1 MSDTLLPFDGTGDEP
16 VSPFAGAVDT
26 VTLSIT
32 PLSLEVG
39 TTATATVLVKD
50 GFGDALAG
58 RTVTWASTTDAT
70 IADPASAVTGS
81 DGRVSVPL
89 PALAAGTTTITASCE
104 GVDSA
109 GIVVTV
115 TAGASAPGYSATGS
129 AKVIINCVSVVKRMG
144 RSQPRRFSDAD
155 QRKLDP
161 TDTAF
166 SRVKDN
172 QEKQIVWPSRELMK
186 RYL

>member
-1 MSDTLLPFDGTGDEP
+1 MSDTLLPFDGGGDEP
-16 VSPFAGAVDT
+16 VLPFAGTVDT

-32 PLSLEVG
+32 PLSVEVG
-39 TTATATVLVKD
+39 NTATATVLVVD
-50 GFGDALAG
+50 GFDDALAG

-115 TAGASAPGYSATGS
+115 TAVAEAPGYSATGS
-129 AKVIINCVSVVKRMG
+129 AKVVINCVSVIKRMG
-144 RSQPRRFSDAD
+144 RGRPRRFSDAD

-166 SRVKDN
+166 SRVVDQ
-172 QEKQIVWPSRELMK
+172 QEKELIWPSAALM
-186 RYL
+186 RRFM